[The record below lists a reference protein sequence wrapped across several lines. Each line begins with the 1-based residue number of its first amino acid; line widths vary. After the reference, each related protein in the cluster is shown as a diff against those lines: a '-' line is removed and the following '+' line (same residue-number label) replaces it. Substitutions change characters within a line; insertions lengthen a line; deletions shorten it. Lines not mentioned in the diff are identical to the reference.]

1 MNKIKH
7 LLTLLFL
14 LNTIITFGQNTTS
27 KPQELPYIEV
37 TGTAEKEVIPDEIY
51 ISIVIREKYE
61 NRVKVTIENQEEN
74 LKAAIL
80 SIGIDG
86 TNLSLSDANADY
98 VKVKWQRKD
107 VLTKK
112 DFLLKVTNAT
122 SVGQVFQKLDELQI
136 NDAYISKV
144 SHSKI
149 DSLRKVVKILAIK
162 AAKEKADYLLNEIG
176 EQTGKPLIVTEGTIT
191 NNLPQLNANM
201 VANTFSGVDSRYA
214 PSPKFEIEFQKI
226 KLSASIYV
234 KFAIKQ

>member
-191 NNLPQLNANM
+191 NNLPQRNANM

>member
-14 LNTIITFGQNTTS
+14 LNTIITFGQNTTT